1 MAKNKE
7 AVEVGECEQPP
18 SCITEH
24 PGFQAVCLNR
34 WVLQAAWYQY
44 KQQYYQS
51 YDGPDHKL
59 SRHIAYRR
67 LVRWCWG
74 VIGKEI
80 RVPLPSCAVCCIRA
94 HFPPP
99 GLEEEFLFEG
109 FHFPDE

>member
-1 MAKNKE
+1 MEKNKE

-24 PGFQAVCLNR
+24 PGFQAVCLDR

-51 YDGPDHKL
+51 HDGPDHKL
-59 SRHIAYRR
+59 NRHIAYCQ
-67 LVRWCWG
+67 LVHWCWG
-74 VIGKEI
+74 VIVKEI
-80 RVPLPSCAVCCIRA
+80 RVPLPSCAVCCTQA
-94 HFPPP
+94 HFPPA
-99 GLEEEFLFEG
+99 GLLFKG